1 MIRRPPR
8 STRKES
14 SAASDV
20 YKRQVAPWGIAY
32 QPPATARAVLVN
44 STEGMVCTG
53 AMMEEIDLE
62 PGELLLFSQGGARI
76 YLKNTGEVVINGQV
90 FAAEGGE

>member
-1 MIRRPPR
+1 MTGS
-8 STRKES
+8 STAQGSGEYRDF
-14 SAASDV
+14 AF
-20 YKRQVAPWGIAY
+20 VAPWGIAY
-32 QPPATARAVLVN
+32 QPPAAAKAVLVN

-53 AMMEEIDLE
+53 AMMEGMDLE

-90 FAAEGGE
+90 FAAEGVE